1 MAFDDSK
8 KEQLTKLLNFA
19 LPEAGKAISLLLNKE
34 VQISIGDAADAKA
47 AENAIAVDEENQSLF
62 TAAFSQPENTAL
74 AILASKKLAWTISD
88 LMTGGEGA
96 WSDEVAAGEI
106 KLTAFAESVNQTLS
120 TISEKL
126 KAKNSEASLEVEEGS
141 LEQNEKI
148 GETVAFNAKFTI
160 ADLIEEDFHLE
171 LNAELAEFL
180 ADNFADASEMQGKD
194 SREGGVS
201 SVEFASNNEH
211 ITTSKANPGQ
221 NLNLLMDIRMGLTV
235 ELGRSEMPLKEIL
248 KLTKGSVIELD
259 RLSGEP
265 VDLFVN
271 NKLIARGEV
280 VVIDDNFGL
289 RITQLAGNLNLAQE
303 MGLAAVADE

>member
-34 VQISIGDAADAKA
+34 VQISIGDAADVKA

-120 TISEKL
+120 TLSEKL
-126 KAKNSEASLEVEEGS
+126 KAKNSEASLEIEEGA

-148 GETVAFNAKFTI
+148 AETVAFNAKFAI

-171 LNAELAEFL
+171 LNTELAEFL
-180 ADNFADASEMQGKD
+180 ADNFADASEMQCKD

-201 SVEFASNNEH
+201 SVEFARNNEH
-211 ITTSKANPGQ
+211 ITSSKANPGQ